1 MIRYK
6 IDVLE
11 KLKDAGYSTYRL
23 KKEKILAQTTI
34 QKIRDKKLVSWD
46 QINRLCTLLN
56 CNVGDI
62 VEYVSNE

>member
-11 KLKDAGYSTYRL
+11 KLKGAGYSTYRL